1 MFAQREKS
9 ASPAEREKS
18 ASPAV
23 WFGVLCVYLV
33 ATRWPLAPHYLY
45 YFDSANFAFAL
56 ENFNPALHQPQ
67 PPGYPLFVALTRL
80 IHLFVLRPEHVFLI
94 AGLLAA
100 CGAVVLIR
108 LLAREIFGAPA
119 GMLAAALLASNPVFW
134 FGGLTNQ
141 IRVFLA
147 VSALGMALLAW
158 RALRNPDRPAWLYAM
173 FVAIAV
179 GAGFRPA
186 LAVKL
191 LPLALWVWWRCG
203 HRPRRLA
210 IGAATLVA
218 AALPWL
224 VVTVWAVGGPER
236 YVAVLWQYANE
247 QFQGSSA
254 LFGAAAPSALE
265 MVAMALVWNLL
276 GVVAWIWAVP
286 FVWKGARD
294 AAWRERA
301 AFLAIAIMPAFLFS
315 AVIHIGDPDQ
325 ALASVSILCTAGG
338 GVLAA
343 FCRSKA
349 GRRVHVT
356 AAAVVV
362 LQTILFFCPPTKLAK
377 AASYRHVAMVDR
389 MTTGAMTA
397 IEDLRRDGPLTIV
410 HYGSSVASR
419 ELAYYFP
426 EDYVVI
432 LPAAPSERAQ
442 IWFHHQNVEAPA
454 EAAAALRP
462 GSSTV
467 VCLLP
472 WYSKGAELPGWSQR
486 GAVFYQDV
494 GAARTVNIGP
504 FQLIRAIS

>member
-9 ASPAEREKS
+9 ASPA
-18 ASPAV
+18 V
-23 WFGVLCVYLV
+23 LFGVLCLYLV

-45 YFDSANFAFAL
+45 YFDSANFALAL
-56 ENFNPALHQPQ
+56 DNFNPALHQPQ
-67 PPGYPLFVALTRL
+67 PPGYPLFVGLTRL

-108 LLAREIFGAPA
+108 LLARELFGAPA

-134 FGGLTNQ
+134 FGGITNQ
-141 IRVFLA
+141 VRVFLA
-147 VSALGMALLAW
+147 VSALAAALLGG
-158 RALRNPDRPAWLYAM
+158 RALQNPDRPRWLYAM
-173 FVAIAV
+173 FAAIAI
-179 GAGFRPA
+179 GGGFRPA

-191 LPLALWVWWRCG
+191 LPLALWVWWRSG

-210 IGAATLVA
+210 IGIAALA
-218 AALPWL
+218 GAALPWL
-224 VVTVWAVGGPER
+224 AATAWAVGGPLR
-236 YVAVLWQYANE
+236 YVDVMWQYANE

-265 MVAMALVWNLL
+265 MVRMAVVWNLL

-286 FVWKGARD
+286 FVWRGARNRE
-294 AAWRERA
+294 WGERA
-301 AFLAIAIMPAFLFS
+301 AFLAVACLPPFLFS
-315 AVIHIGDPDQ
+315 AIIHIGDPDQ
-325 ALASVSILCTAGG
+325 ALASVSILCAAGG

-343 FCRSKA
+343 FCRSGA
-349 GRRVHVT
+349 GRRVNAT
-356 AAAVVV
+356 AAGVVV

-389 MTTGAMTA
+389 ITTGAMTS
-397 IEDLRRDGPLTIV
+397 IEALRRDGPLTIV
-410 HYGSSVASR
+410 DYGSSVASR

-426 EDYVVI
+426 DDYVVV
-432 LPAAPSERAQ
+432 LPASPSERAQ
-442 IWFHHQNVEAPA
+442 IWFHHVTIDPPEGAG
-454 EAAAALRP
+454 AALRP

-472 WYSKGAELPGWSQR
+472 WYSKGAELPGWTQK
-486 GAVFYQDV
+486 GAVFYRNA
-494 GAARTVNIGP
+494 GAADTVNIGA
-504 FQLIRAIS
+504 FKLIRAIS